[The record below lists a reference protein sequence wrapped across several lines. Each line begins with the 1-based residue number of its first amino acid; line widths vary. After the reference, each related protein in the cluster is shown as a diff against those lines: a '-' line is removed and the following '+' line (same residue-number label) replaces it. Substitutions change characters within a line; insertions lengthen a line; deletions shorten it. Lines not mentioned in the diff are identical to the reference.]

1 MCVRS
6 CGAPDAAPSRLVDGA
21 LRAFA
26 GAWNATG
33 PIPLD
38 WEPFRAAHNALRVFR
53 KCFELSDSLGALAE
67 GEGDGFDDVREFAQG
82 CARDLSPL
90 LARAMA
96 TLRVADAGVGE

>member
-1 MCVRS
+1 M
-6 CGAPDAAPSRLVDGA
+6 APDAAPSRLVDGA

-33 PIPLD
+33 PVPLD

-53 KCFELSDSLGALAE
+53 KCFELSESLRALAE

-82 CARDLSPL
+82 CARDLPPL
-90 LARAMA
+90 LARAMT
-96 TLRVADAGVGE
+96 TLWIAGAGVGE